1 MCYFLRYWRCIYKVR
16 PMKNITLVFLLLLLT
31 KTPYAE
37 TAYKLSEALAAKQ
50 VTIVV
55 TGAVNDP
62 LMPARDNYNA
72 PSLQMVLTN
81 NTGGT
86 LSVNLDDGYMLV
98 PADSSLQ
105 TMMVTKQ
112 MAMQLQPKQNKK
124 YLLYAMC
131 TEAHDGGPKPEA
143 KFVLG
148 KRATGNMLGLAQLIN
163 SKDYQT
169 DAAQNAVWCLTDN
182 YGLETISS
190 ADTAMMCALRRF
202 VAKAKGLKPE
212 KVYEQE
218 QTYTLPEPTYVT
230 RKVYSGSLSYSFN
243 NTQKVLVALFDE
255 DNHMKRVYVN
265 NEQQRPGQYTYNYQI
280 GSDEMDDKKHY
291 LRLFWDGKLQDEIAI
306 IP

>member
-1 MCYFLRYWRCIYKVR
+1 
-16 PMKNITLVFLLLLLT
+16 MKKITPLFFLLLLF

-50 VTIVV
+50 VTISV

-62 LMPARDNYNA
+62 LMPARENYNT
-72 PSLQMVLTN
+72 PSMQMVLTN
-81 NTGGT
+81 NTAGA
-86 LSVNLDDGYMLV
+86 LLLNLDYGYMLV

-112 MAMQLQPKQNKK
+112 MALQLQPKQNKK

-131 TEAHDGGPKPEA
+131 TEAHDGGPRPEA

-148 KRATGNMLGLAQLIN
+148 KRSTGNMLGLAQLIN
-163 SKDYQT
+163 NKDYQT

-182 YGLETISS
+182 YGLETVSS
-190 ADTAMMCALRRF
+190 TDTTMMYILRRF

-218 QTYTLPEPTYVT
+218 QAYSPPQPTYTM
-230 RKVYSGSLSYSFN
+230 RKVFSGSLSYSFSN
-243 NTQKVLVALFDE
+243 PQKVLVALFDE
-255 DNHMKRVYVN
+255 DNHMKVVYVN
-265 NEQQRPGQYTYNYQI
+265 NEQQRPGEYTYKYQI